1 MYSSISPPLLKPLLI
16 LFEPSEVT
24 LAPYG
29 IRICDF
35 WLFKN
40 LIQVIAAK
48 YQKSLNN
55 RRGLLT
61 LMSLSLLN
69 K

>member
-24 LAPYG
+24 LAPHG

-35 WLFKN
+35 WLFF
-40 LIQVIAAK
+40 V
-48 YQKSLNN
+48 
-55 RRGLLT
+55 LT
-61 LMSLSLLN
+61 IGEGYLP
-69 K
+69 